1 MVNDWPLA
9 TFVRTDGFNVRGS
22 RLLNS
27 SEGPTVATSRDL
39 TIHSSP
45 FQSSI
50 YGN

>member
-27 SEGPTVATSRDL
+27 SEGPTVAASREF
-39 TIHSSP
+39 TNHSSP
-45 FQSSI
+45 FQRSI
-50 YGN
+50 YAS